1 MYFQNNLNN
10 NLYHPSYSPEDL
22 YSAATSGKPS
32 WINYI
37 GSMVAVVARVIDL
50 HSAQQ
55 VHEGVVLCS
64 QKKAF
69 LTNRWG
75 ILDAVLVSCI
85 GEGCAGE
92 LHGGRLCW

>member
-1 MYFQNNLNN
+1 
-10 NLYHPSYSPEDL
+10 
-22 YSAATSGKPS
+22 
-32 WINYI
+32 
-37 GSMVAVVARVIDL
+37 MVAVVARVIDL

-75 ILDAVLVSCI
+75 ILDAVLVSCM

-92 LHGGRLCW
+92 LHGGRLCWKVSTPCCANKVIF